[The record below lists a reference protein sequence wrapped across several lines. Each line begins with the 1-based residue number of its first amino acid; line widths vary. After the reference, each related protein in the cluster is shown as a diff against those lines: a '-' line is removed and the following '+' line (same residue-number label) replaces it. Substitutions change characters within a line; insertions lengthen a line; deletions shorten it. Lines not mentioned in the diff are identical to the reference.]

1 MEEYK
6 DLTELLKPRRKF
18 MASEELRARIDS
30 TLISHAKKDSF
41 LAWGWGIGIS
51 MAVAAMFVLIL
62 IPSGLSAKE
71 ILSEAI
77 ASLCNADRISMIVEV
92 RTRPMENFKYINP
105 EDDFVCHH
113 IDIMRTETTM
123 QWCIDKGGRT
133 AIGNGSMT
141 YNWIEEL
148 KIGWSSA
155 NDNNTEILGYLS
167 TLLSP
172 ESILE
177 SELHGC
183 LSAAQAEYNITR
195 HNDEITLTVHA
206 SPSGDFSN
214 PYMLNASIS
223 ESENMRR
230 YVFDSDTKH
239 LKSASI
245 SVLHDNRET
254 EVLRIS
260 SIFYNPSGTNINTM
274 ELPADIEFID
284 VTSTPLSGFVVQDPT
299 EAASLILKAF
309 ETWDKT
315 VLDTTIQPNLLD
327 SMYEEDLKG
336 AILVSVGKSFVS
348 GNENTTFVPYMLRL
362 ADGTEKRH
370 NLAMQK
376 NQYGY
381 WIVIGGL

>member
-30 TLISHAKKDSF
+30 TLISHAKKNSF

-51 MAVAAMFVLIL
+51 MAVAAIFVLIF
-62 IPSGLSAKE
+62 IPIGLSAKE
-71 ILSEAI
+71 ILSEAM
-77 ASLCNADRISMIVEV
+77 ASLRNADRISMIVEI

-105 EDDFVCHH
+105 ADDFVCHH
-113 IDIMRTETTM
+113 IGIMRTDTTL
-123 QWCIDKGGRT
+123 QWRIDKGGRT
-133 AIGNGSMT
+133 AVGNSSMT
-141 YNWIEEL
+141 YNWIDEL
-148 KIGWSSA
+148 KIGWSSG
-155 NDNNTEILGYLS
+155 NDNNTEILGYLR

-172 ESILE
+172 ASILE
-177 SELHGC
+177 SELHQC
-183 LSAAQAEYNITR
+183 ADAPQAEYNITCR
-195 HNDEITLTVHA
+195 NDEIILTIHA

-223 ESENMRR
+223 ESENIRR

-260 SIFYNPSGTNINTM
+260 SISYNPSGTSIM

-284 VTSTPLSGFVVQDPT
+284 VTSTPLSGLVIQDPT

-315 VLDTTIQPNLLD
+315 VLDTAILPNLLD
-327 SMYEEDLKG
+327 SMYEDDLRG

-348 GNENTTFVPYMLRL
+348 GNENTTFVPYILRL

-376 NQYGY
+376 NQYGF